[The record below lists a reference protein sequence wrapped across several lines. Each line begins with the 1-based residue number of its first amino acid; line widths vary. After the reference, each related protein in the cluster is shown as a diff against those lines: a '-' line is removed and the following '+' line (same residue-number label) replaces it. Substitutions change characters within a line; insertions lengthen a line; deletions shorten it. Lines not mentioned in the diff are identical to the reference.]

1 MKLLV
6 DECLSDELTKLAQQ
20 RGHAEASHIAWVGKR
35 GWKDWELKAVILDGD
50 WTFVTKNSIDFRG
63 PDDAPG
69 SRGQYADVALHAGLI
84 CLNGPVGMDLDLQLE
99 LFEAARDELDC
110 DNDLVNQVLEITL
123 PDPADEIEVLRYK
136 LPADDV

>member
-1 MKLLV
+1 MDV
-6 DECLSDELTKLAQQ
+6 
-20 RGHAEASHIAWVGKR
+20 RP
-35 GWKDWELKAVILDGD
+35 
-50 WTFVTKNSIDFRG
+50 KNSIDFRG

-99 LFEAARDELDC
+99 LFEAALDELDR

-136 LPADDV
+136 LPADGV

>member
-1 MKLLV
+1 VKLLV
-6 DECLSDELTKLAQQ
+6 DECLSDELTKLAQR

-50 WTFVTKNSIDFRG
+50 WTLVTKNSIDFRG

-99 LFEAARDELDC
+99 LFEAALDELDC

>member
-6 DECLSDELTKLAQQ
+6 DECLSYESTKLAQR

-35 GWKDWELKAVILDGD
+35 GWKDWELKAVILGGD

-99 LFEAARDELDC
+99 LFEAALDELDC

>member
-1 MKLLV
+1 MP
-6 DECLSDELTKLAQQ
+6 
-20 RGHAEASHIAWVGKR
+20 KR
-35 GWKDWELKAVILDGD
+35 RIDQARSAAGSCRSFAYRLGWQARVEGLGTQGRYPRRRLD
-50 WTFVTKNSIDFRG
+50 VRPKNSIDFRG

-99 LFEAARDELDC
+99 LFEAALDELDR

-136 LPADDV
+136 LPADGV